1 MATGAQP
8 KKPANGYG
16 NIYTPHAG
24 PMIIQVQR
32 ESGLASRTIILSQKY
47 IRWLRII
54 NSKRGLLI
62 GVAFM
67 VSWVGL
73 AVQAARVPTL
83 TSRIATLEHENQR
96 IDTLAAALSTLHK
109 RYDQVQRMLGVTTA
123 PTPAPTA
130 PAAAAAAAAA
140 ATTPAAATRSAATSP
155 ADSVQPARSSS
166 APAAAAPAA
175 VADSGR

>member
-62 GVAFM
+62 GIAFM

-73 AVQAARVPTL
+73 AVQAARVPML

-109 RYDQVQRMLGVTTA
+109 RYDQVQRMLGVTAA
-123 PTPAPTA
+123 PMPAT
-130 PAAAAAAAAA
+130 AA
-140 ATTPAAATRSAATSP
+140 ATAAATPAAATRSAATSA

-166 APAAAAPAA
+166 AAAAPSA